1 MNQLGERLRTA
12 LEAAGMTQ
20 RELAG
25 ALEVSE
31 QAVNSWVADRK
42 RPSAANVDA
51 VAALLGVDRGWLLT
65 GSKRLD
71 ESAVLE
77 ELRQIRLTQEEIL
90 LSVQEVRR
98 VQARKPR
105 GA

>member
-1 MNQLGERLRTA
+1 MDQLGERLRTA
-12 LEAAGMTQ
+12 LEGAGMTQ

-25 ALEVSE
+25 ALDVSE
-31 QAVNSWVADRK
+31 QAVGSWVGNRK
-42 RPSAANVDA
+42 RPSAGNVDA
-51 VAALLGVDRGWLLT
+51 ISALLGIDRGWLLT

-77 ELRQIRLTQEEIL
+77 ELRQIRATQEEIL

-98 VQARKPR
+98 LQVKRRAGQ
-105 GA
+105 